1 MKTNSRKRLLVS
13 SVAMLLVAMLALGTA
28 TYAWF
33 TTSSSATANGI
44 NVKTSKA
51 SELKLSAAQGDWTD
65 TLNYSYSK
73 VLKPASSAN
82 GVNWFKADAAG
93 KGAATAKADT
103 IASAGSYAA
112 DKQGIEGYVFM
123 QQLNVANMGAA
134 DVNDVTIS
142 FTLSETGAH
151 VAEGAKYLRLALVPV
166 SGRATASALPS
177 MATTGDD
184 SFAKNVYAVGT
195 DTADAFT
202 DASASSTAKVDA
214 KDASNFSLNIGTL
227 KGTTTA
233 NPVADGV
240 KYFNFYIWFE
250 GQDSN
255 CFDTN
260 AGNEMPAFDISV
272 SGDTVA
278 TVG

>member
-51 SELKLSAAQGDWTD
+51 SELKLSAAQGGWTD

-73 VLKPASSAN
+73 VLKPASSAD

-93 KGAATAKADT
+93 KGAATANAAT
-103 IASAGSYAA
+103 IASAGSYVAA
-112 DKQGIEGYVFM
+112 KQGIEGYVFM

-151 VAEGAKYLRLALVPV
+151 VDEGAKYLRLALVPV
-166 SGRATASALPS
+166 SGRATATTLPT
-177 MATTGDD
+177 MEATGVK
-184 SFAKNVYAVGT
+184 SFANNVYAVGT
-195 DTADAFT
+195 DTANAFSA
-202 DASASSTAKVDA
+202 ASATSTTKIDA
-214 KDASNFSLNIGTL
+214 KDASSFSLNIGQL

-233 NPVADGV
+233 NPVAGGV

-250 GQDSN
+250 GQDAD

-278 TVG
+278 SVG